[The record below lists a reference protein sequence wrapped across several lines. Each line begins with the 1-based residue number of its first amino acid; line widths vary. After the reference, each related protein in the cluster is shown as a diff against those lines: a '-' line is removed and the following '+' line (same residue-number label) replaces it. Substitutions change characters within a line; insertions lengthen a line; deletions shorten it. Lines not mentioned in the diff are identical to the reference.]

1 MQYCSRNRYTG
12 YRYYRRCFDDRQ
24 WKQTV
29 KKKIRYSDL
38 TEAQIERSYKT
49 QDQVAGCTSFYSV
62 HPAACVF
69 SVLF

>member
-38 TEAQIERSYKT
+38 MPGREKIERQYKT
-49 QDQVAGCTSFYSV
+49 
-62 HPAACVF
+62 
-69 SVLF
+69 